1 MNIKRFNQIDEG
13 VREFLKPKS
22 KSEILGKFKS
32 DLFKDCDTILEYI
45 KNIKENYQ
53 KDDNIDMKEFLKDVV
68 KMEIFDQII
77 KNRKYDN
84 YDYSMY
90 YNRRL
95 GYLLNASGINNRIE
109 DMEFDDDSIDEEE

>member
-1 MNIKRFNQIDEG
+1 MKIKRFNQIDEG

-95 GYLLNASGINNRIE
+95 GYLLNASGIEKIE
-109 DMEFDDDSIDEEE
+109 LDYDNEEEEEE